1 MARVSPPQPC
11 PALLTQAQLG
21 FHAALFHRSRI
32 WSDHLQTG
40 HKPRSGAVS
49 GSLRGPTQ
57 RCEHGCAVLV
67 NTGVQVASKGL
78 PRHLVT
84 PAAACTQA
92 LAAVTAAELAAMPIS
107 PRLNG
112 AARRK
117 AHGRP
122 SQQRRAAAA
131 AAAAAALAQARA
143 TVQAQAAAAAE
154 EEQPAAAAPA
164 QPAAPARASN
174 PAAGGGM
181 RRKATADRHLHRE
194 VSLGSDSIRSGRG
207 ISKSSSGSGSGL
219 FGTHG
224 KPGRFHFLLEALGRL
239 NGTSPCSP
247 GSAAAQGSSRP
258 SVSKWFS
265 PRGPQTPSILSVS
278 PERFQTSM
286 APAPELLAPPLPL
299 FT

>member
-1 MARVSPPQPC
+1 MLRHV
-11 PALLTQAQLG
+11 
-21 FHAALFHRSRI
+21 HRNRSRG
-32 WSDHLQTG
+32 DHLQAG
-40 HKPRSGAVS
+40 HELRLGAVS
-49 GSLRGPTQ
+49 GSSWDTMQ
-57 RCEHGCAVLV
+57 TYEHGCAVLV
-67 NTGVQVASKGL
+67 RTSVQLAFEVM
-78 PRHLVT
+78 PWHFVT

-143 TVQAQAAAAAE
+143 TVQAQAQAAAAAE
-154 EEQPAAAAPA
+154 EELPAAAAPA

-174 PAAGGGM
+174 PVAGGGM

-194 VSLGSDSIRSGRG
+194 VSLGSDSVKSGRG

-219 FGTHG
+219 FGLHG

-239 NGTSPCSP
+239 NGTSARSP
-247 GSAAAQGSSRP
+247 SSAAAQGSSGP

-265 PRGPQTPSILSVS
+265 PCGPQTPSILSVS

-286 APAPELLAPPLPL
+286 PPAPELLAPPLPL
-299 FT
+299 FTKES

>member
-1 MARVSPPQPC
+1 MLRHLQ
-11 PALLTQAQLG
+11 
-21 FHAALFHRSRI
+21 RSRLRDVM
-32 WSDHLQTG
+32 SPDL
-40 HKPRSGAVS
+40 GAVS
-49 GSLRGPTQ
+49 GCSWGPMQT
-57 RCEHGCAVLV
+57 CEWGCAVLV
-67 NTGVQVASKGL
+67 STGVQVAFEQL
-78 PRHLVT
+78 PKHPVT
-84 PAAACTQA
+84 SAAACTQA
-92 LAAVTAAELAAMPIS
+92 LAAVTAAELAALPIS

-143 TVQAQAAAAAE
+143 TVQAQAQAAAAAE
-154 EEQPAAAAPA
+154 EELPAAAAPA
-164 QPAAPARASN
+164 QPAAPARASH
-174 PAAGGGM
+174 PVAGGGM
-181 RRKATADRHLHRE
+181 RRKATADRQLHRE
-194 VSLGSDSIRSGRG
+194 VSLGSDSVRSGRG

-247 GSAAAQGSSRP
+247 ASAAAQGSSRP

-286 APAPELLAPPLPL
+286 APVPELLAPPLPL